1 MVDYEVTLIDADIE
15 GPMKGEMRLAL
26 SRGGEQQAC
35 VEYGWTEADFTAR
48 FVGHAPSLS
57 VPAHPT
63 VFMSAPIMAIQELKA
78 APGDLPTDVFQ
89 NHKVFIDVA

>member
-1 MVDYEVTLIDADIE
+1 MDYEVTLIDADIE

-26 SRGGEQQAC
+26 TKNGEEQAR
-35 VEYGWTEADFTAR
+35 VEYGWTEADFKAR
-48 FVGHAPSLS
+48 FVGHAASLS

-63 VFMSAPIMAIQELKA
+63 VFMSAPIMAIQELTA
-78 APGDLPTDVFQ
+78 APGDLPTDVFK